1 MNLRQ
6 ERQLPKHA
14 VYTIPV
20 CVDLDGT
27 LVNTNTLHETFLAT
41 LGRPNALSA
50 LPVWLR
56 AGKAR
61 LKQELARRANLDP
74 ALLPYNESLLA
85 YLHAQKQAGQ
95 RLILV
100 TAADQ
105 SLAEKV
111 SAHLGLFDEVIASDG
126 RRNLRGAE
134 KAKVLVERFGS
145 RGFVYAGNDHTDLAV
160 WREAASA
167 ILVNVSPAV
176 ARTTAALVPVDLQVE
191 RRQALGRAL
200 LEALRPYQWVKNC
213 LVFVPIITANAL
225 MDMTTWLHA
234 FVLFLAFCAVASSL
248 YFLNDLTDLAADR
261 QHPRKKARPFARGA
275 LPITTG
281 LVFMPVL
288 FLGGSGLAIASG
300 AGWIVLLYALLS
312 LAYSLWL
319 KALPLV
325 DVFVLAILYTLRVF
339 AGGEVTGHRVSLWLL
354 AFSSFFFF
362 SLAIVKRVSEL
373 MLRQNKV
380 QAIARR
386 GYTQDDLTIL
396 QFMGVSASFVA
407 ALVLAL
413 YVQSPEIAG
422 RYVRPALLWF
432 IVPSVLFWECHIWLA
447 TVRGQMHDDPIIY
460 AARDWTSRLIGVSLV
475 LILLLAA
482 TPL

>member
-1 MNLRQ
+1 
-6 ERQLPKHA
+6 
-14 VYTIPV
+14 
-20 CVDLDGT
+20 
-27 LVNTNTLHETFLAT
+27 
-41 LGRPNALSA
+41 
-50 LPVWLR
+50 
-56 AGKAR
+56 
-61 LKQELARRANLDP
+61 
-74 ALLPYNESLLA
+74 
-85 YLHAQKQAGQ
+85 
-95 RLILV
+95 
-100 TAADQ
+100 
-105 SLAEKV
+105 
-111 SAHLGLFDEVIASDG
+111 
-126 RRNLRGAE
+126 
-134 KAKVLVERFGS
+134 
-145 RGFVYAGNDHTDLAV
+145 
-160 WREAASA
+160 
-167 ILVNVSPAV
+167 
-176 ARTTAALVPVDLQVE
+176 
-191 RRQALGRAL
+191 
-200 LEALRPYQWVKNC
+200 
-213 LVFVPIITANAL
+213 
-225 MDMTTWLHA
+225 
-234 FVLFLAFCAVASSL
+234 VLFLAFCAVASSL